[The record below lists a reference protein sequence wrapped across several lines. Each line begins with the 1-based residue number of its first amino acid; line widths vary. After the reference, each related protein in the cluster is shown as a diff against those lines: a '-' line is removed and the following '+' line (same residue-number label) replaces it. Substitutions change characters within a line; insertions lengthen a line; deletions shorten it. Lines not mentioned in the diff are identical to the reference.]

1 MSQELLLRVE
11 EPWEVSSSASPNQL
25 LELTL
30 SYTSPSRTYPIF
42 FFSIIATS
50 YCSFGFSYSRD
61 WLYEKSVS
69 HCPEQMLKPFCFKS
83 FIIYSSG
90 QMVPQS

>member
-42 FFSIIATS
+42 FS
-50 YCSFGFSYSRD
+50 
-61 WLYEKSVS
+61 
-69 HCPEQMLKPFCFKS
+69 Q
-83 FIIYSSG
+83 
-90 QMVPQS
+90 